1 MASVPLYR
9 PLNSLELEIRLLTIE
24 PARDHQAPI
33 ICHLS
38 HARLSDNP
46 TYDALSY
53 VWGTPGEAP
62 PPIAQN
68 ATHPFTLQENA
79 SAAIRRLRHGKK
91 QRTIW
96 IDAVCINQSDAIE
109 KDTQLPFMRQI
120 YEQANL
126 VVIWLGEM
134 TELAPLGV
142 DDMQSRV
149 GREYKFWNSTSG
161 AFNQVAAE
169 LLGASGLIKNGTNS
183 VAAMHAAILTNEVVL
198 GEVREILARKWWTR
212 VWIMQEAI
220 VARRLKL
227 MCGDQTFE
235 WDGVGR
241 AIDRMKGVTGSRG
254 AIEVFGTIMN
264 PEMLIEED
272 RTYQLISRFRE
283 MWARKRW
290 NVSVLELMYE
300 FRRLDCT
307 NPRDRIFGFLGLVEA
322 AVNYRIR
329 PGAGA
334 STADVYL
341 QSARIILERSG
352 SLDLLNCKRE
362 WKGVERAT
370 RPGDSL
376 AYSILEKSKF
386 HDVGAT
392 VSDGPDAPLRKG
404 WARLP
409 PGWERVRRVNP
420 KSWSRFKEGLAGKGC
435 YYWDHSTGTAHEES
449 PLTRLPPPMAHHPV
463 KQRIL
468 PPGWVKEWDNLG
480 RSQVRYNMSGQQQQQ
495 GPAHAKTKSI
505 NLNSLPS
512 WAPNWAAMTARD
524 PEPLLD
530 WSIEK
535 PRYWAGGNTIP
546 VLDTR
551 QPSPRRIGTE
561 GVLFD
566 EIAQIGPPWHPPSPV
581 PPVTRHD
588 IPELQ
593 AWVDL
598 ALSSPYQV
606 PPDGTGNPRKSA
618 LWRTLLTDYSG
629 HLAAPASDWSMV
641 ELWHDTRNAEMG
653 KGSWA
658 RQLPDLD
665 TLATMGIMDHSK
677 ATVSITFLDSDMF
690 TELLELDFSNAHVL
704 SSAKHYGE
712 IMRRIFG
719 ACRHRALFV
728 TRGGYIGLGPWNARV
743 GDRVVVLKGGKTPFL
758 LRPMPFAGV
767 NSHTLVGET
776 YVYGIMGGEALSGI
790 RGTGF
795 GGEEGLATEMF
806 YLV

>member
-38 HARLSDNP
+38 HTRLSDNP

-53 VWGTPGEAP
+53 VWGTPGEDP
-62 PPIAQN
+62 SSFPDSTNCHPPIHAPRKCFSR
-68 ATHPFTLQENA
+68 HPA
-79 SAAIRRLRHGKK
+79 SPPRQK
-91 QRTIW
+91 QRAIW

-109 KDTQLPFMRQI
+109 KDTQLPLMWQI

-198 GEVREILARKWWTR
+198 GEVREILARPWWTR

-220 VARRLKL
+220 VARRLKI
-227 MCGDQTFE
+227 MCGDQTFD

-241 AIDRMKGVTGSRG
+241 AIDRMKGVTGLRG
-254 AIEVFGTIMN
+254 AIEVFDTIMN

-272 RTYQLISRFRE
+272 RTYRLISRFRE

-290 NVSVLELMYE
+290 NVSVFELMYE

-322 AVNYRIR
+322 AMNYCIR

-370 RPGDSL
+370 RPGDLL
-376 AYSILEKSKF
+376 AYSILEKAKY
-386 HDVGAT
+386 HEVGAT

-404 WARLP
+404 WVRFP
-409 PGWERVRRVNP
+409 HGWERVRRVNP
-420 KSWSRFKEGLAGKGC
+420 KSWSRFKEGLTGNGR
-435 YYWDHSTGTAHEES
+435 YYWDHSTGTTHEES

-468 PPGWVKEWDNLG
+468 PPGWVKKWDNLG
-480 RSQVRYNMSGQQQQQ
+480 RSQV
-495 GPAHAKTKSI
+495 
-505 NLNSLPS
+505 SLPS

-546 VLDTR
+546 VLDTS

-566 EIAQIGPPWHPPSPV
+566 EIAQIRPPWHPASPV
-581 PPVTRHD
+581 PPVTRHS

-598 ALSSPYQV
+598 ALSSPSSGFDPYSDPSCPTSYQI
-606 PPDGTGNPRKSA
+606 PPDGTGNARKSA

-653 KGSWA
+653 KDSWA

-677 ATVSITFLDSDMF
+677 ATGSIAFLDSDMF

-712 IMRRIFG
+712 IMRWIFG

-728 TRGGYIGLGPWNARV
+728 TRGGYIGLGPWNVRA

-758 LRPMPFAGV
+758 LRAMLFAGV
-767 NSHTLVGET
+767 NSHILVGET
-776 YVYGIMGGEALSGI
+776 YVYGIMGGEALSGM

-795 GGEEGLATEMF
+795 GGEEGLTTEMF